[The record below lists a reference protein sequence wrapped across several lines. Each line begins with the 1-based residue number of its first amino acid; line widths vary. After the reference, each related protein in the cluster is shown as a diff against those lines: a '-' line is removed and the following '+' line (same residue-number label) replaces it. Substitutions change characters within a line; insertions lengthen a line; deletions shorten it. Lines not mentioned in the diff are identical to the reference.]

1 MAMTSA
7 KPRRTQEERRA
18 ATQTALLEATIDCL
32 GQYGYASTSISSI
45 IEKAGVSRG
54 ALLHHYPSKNELIA
68 HAIVY
73 FYRQRLSRFKK
84 QLLGADTSQLS
95 LEDRL
100 RVLKD
105 DFETWYHTALEIE
118 VAMRTNDEI
127 AKLETSFSATDREEM
142 SREYESLFPEF
153 AETDSP
159 RELVGVACY
168 LMRGIASSDNPE
180 NTARQFD
187 ISVSLIRAYLENAQD

>member
-1 MAMTSA
+1 
-7 KPRRTQEERRA
+7 
-18 ATQTALLEATIDCL
+18 
-32 GQYGYASTSISSI
+32 
-45 IEKAGVSRG
+45 
-54 ALLHHYPSKNELIA
+54 
-68 HAIVY
+68 VY